1 MVKLKEMYLN
11 IESIWPFCLYEDAQ
25 GSGPFETV
33 VLNSDSEKTCNS
45 RDKMYLTSLRQ
56 IALSFIIFFFYRGTK
71 ETLAKERE
79 DSAVKLKKQS
89 RKIKDLE
96 AKERFRKKEVWIM
109 GVNL

>member
-33 VLNSDSEKTCNS
+33 ALNSDSEKTCNS

-56 IALSFIIFFFYRGTK
+56 IALSFIIIFFFLQRNKRDPSKG
-71 ETLAKERE
+71 ERR
-79 DSAVKLKKQS
+79 L
-89 RKIKDLE
+89 
-96 AKERFRKKEVWIM
+96 WC
-109 GVNL
+109 

>member
-11 IESIWPFCLYEDAQ
+11 IESIWPLCLYEDAQ

-56 IALSFIIFFFYRGTK
+56 IALSFIIFFFLQRNKRDPSKGK
-71 ETLAKERE
+71 RRLCC
-79 DSAVKLKKQS
+79 
-89 RKIKDLE
+89 
-96 AKERFRKKEVWIM
+96 
-109 GVNL
+109 